1 MSAKKAKRE
10 RARERVRQEQER
22 QEREREQQR
31 RKSRRIKVIVLTAA
45 GLVVVLVAV
54 ILGVAAQQRKS
65 ADEGPAPRGTVAGGL
80 AIPVGK
86 ADAPV
91 TLTVFEDF
99 RCPACKGFEERYG
112 ATIDELVD
120 SGDLR
125 VEYRIATIIDSLGT
139 SGSKVAGNAAACAQD
154 AGRFR
159 EYHARLFDHQPEEK
173 VDGFTEERVVELAE
187 PVAGLDTPTFR
198 ACVEDERYRPWLKRV
213 QADFDERYERL
224 VTPTVLLDGKMAFGG
239 TPDEPVDTLKN
250 PANLK
255 RTVQE
260 KAVASE

>member
-1 MSAKKAKRE
+1 MSSKKAKRT
-10 RARERVRQEQER
+10 RARERVRLEQER
-22 QEREREQQR
+22 QAQEREQQQ
-31 RKSRRIKVIVLTAA
+31 RKSRRTRIIALTAA
-45 GLVVVLVAV
+45 GLAVVLIAV
-54 ILGVAAQQRKS
+54 ILGVAAQQRRS
-65 ADEGPAPRGTVAGGL
+65 ADEGPAPRGAVAGGL
-80 AIPVGK
+80 AIPVGQP
-86 ADAPV
+86 DAPV

-99 RCPACKGFEERYG
+99 RCPACKGFEDRYG
-112 ATIDELVD
+112 ATIGDLVD

-125 VEYRIATIIDSLGT
+125 VEYRIATIIDSLGS

-159 EYHARLFDHQPEEK
+159 EYHDRLFDHQPEEK
-173 VDGFTEERVVELAE
+173 VDGFTEERVIELAE
-187 PVAGLDTPTFR
+187 PVAGLDTARFR

-213 QADFDERYERL
+213 QTDFDDRYDRL
-224 VTPTVLLDGKMAFGG
+224 VTPTVLLDGTMAFGG

-260 KAVASE
+260 KAGA

>member
-1 MSAKKAKRE
+1 MSSKKAKRS
-10 RARERVRQEQER
+10 RARERVRLEQER
-22 QEREREQQR
+22 QAQEREQQE
-31 RKSRRIKVIVLTAA
+31 RKSRRTRIIVLTAA
-45 GLVVVLVAV
+45 GLAVVLVAV
-54 ILGVAAQQRKS
+54 ILGVAAQQRRS
-65 ADEGPAPRGTVAGGL
+65 ASEGPAPRGAVDL

-86 ADAPV
+86 SDAPV

-99 RCPACKGFEERYG
+99 RCPACKGFEDRYG

-125 VEYRIATIIDSLGT
+125 VEYRIATIIDSLGS

-159 EYHARLFDHQPEEK
+159 EYHARLFDHQPEES

-187 PVAGLDTPTFR
+187 PVAGLDTARFR

-213 QADFDERYERL
+213 QTDFDERYDRL
-224 VTPTVLLDGKMAFGG
+224 VTPTVLLDGKVAFGG
-239 TPDEPVDTLKN
+239 TPDEPIDTLKN

-255 RTVQE
+255 RTVRE
-260 KAVASE
+260 NAGT